1 MSKIRLTAAV
11 AAFALL
17 MTTVAAD
24 RLLAAPGVHS
34 VAIGGKK
41 TNEPAIVVF
50 VTKKR
55 AAA

>member
-1 MSKIRLTAAV
+1 MKDFETIRGVKVQARN
-11 AAFALL
+11 
-17 MTTVAAD
+17 